1 MGEKEK
7 EKKDK
12 DKKEKEK
19 EIINNSDSEE
29 PTTKESPPLVLP
41 QAQVKLSPLAS
52 SPSPSLRSRS
62 SSRSPIRYVQDD
74 TLVPNG
80 GQSPRGASSPPV
92 SPIKSSSDEA
102 EEEQPPPPPP
112 PQSVSIS
119 ASKKRKASGTPSTT
133 STVPSSA
140 TLNNVPSKR
149 PRKSQRSSSESPQV
163 TPLPVSPLVSPLKS
177 PLKSPPAASPRVSSQ
192 RLSRTSTRVTQGSKV
207 PTPNSTTNQKNNEIK
222 CEDYQKDFPVQGEVN
237 HQKFMPVS
245 EFTPDYVKLLQAVQ
259 NRIENPQENDNLES
273 IVKLVQK
280 TECYALDSDCV
291 KFDLC
296 LLDKRTVI
304 KITKE
309 LGISVK

>member
-1 MGEKEK
+1 M
-7 EKKDK
+7 
-12 DKKEKEK
+12 
-19 EIINNSDSEE
+19 
-29 PTTKESPPLVLP
+29 ESPPLVLP
-41 QAQVKLSPLAS
+41 QAEVKLSPLAS

-80 GQSPRGASSPPV
+80 GQSPRGASPPV

-133 STVPSSA
+133 STIPSSA

-192 RLSRTSTRVTQGSKV
+192 RQSRTSTRVTQGSKV
-207 PTPNSTTNQKNNEIK
+207 PTPNSTTNQQNNEIK
-222 CEDYQKDFPVQGEVN
+222 SEEEEEEEMEVKIEGEGEDYQKDFPVQGEVN

>member
-1 MGEKEK
+1 MNG
-7 EKKDK
+7 
-12 DKKEKEK
+12 
-19 EIINNSDSEE
+19 
-29 PTTKESPPLVLP
+29 PTLTYLFSF
-41 QAQVKLSPLAS
+41 
-52 SPSPSLRSRS
+52 
-62 SSRSPIRYVQDD
+62 
-74 TLVPNG
+74 
-80 GQSPRGASSPPV
+80 
-92 SPIKSSSDEA
+92 
-102 EEEQPPPPPP
+102 
-112 PQSVSIS
+112 SV
-119 ASKKRKASGTPSTT
+119 
-133 STVPSSA
+133 
-140 TLNNVPSKR
+140 TLNSVPSKR
-149 PRKSQRSSSESPQV
+149 PRKSQRSPSVSPQV

-177 PLKSPPAASPRVSSQ
+177 PLKSPPVVSPRVSSQ
-192 RLSRTSTRVTQGSKV
+192 RPSRTSTRVNPGSKV
-207 PTPNSTTNQKNNEIK
+207 KVSTPTTNQQNNEIK
-222 CEDYQKDFPVQGEVN
+222 SEVEEEEEMEVEGEDYQKDFPIQGEVN